1 MDSHLIFPFL
11 GQKINQILYS
21 SLISIQN
28 KWQFW
33 GFHRRL
39 ICAIFHVVL
48 IFSVKSQISA
58 MFLSNFTIEVSCISQ
73 TIQNISLKFSNFL
86 LATSVEKCYN
96 NHSQKR
102 NAEFVLLRTAR
113 TATLPESMH
122 QEEEFDMI
130 TLKAEKRNPNVKAK
144 KLRREGYVTGILSGK
159 EMKEPVALQFDAAE
173 AAKFI
178 KANKE
183 GTQIY
188 LDIEG
193 EKVDAL
199 VKNIDYNPIEK
210 QLMALDFQALV
221 AGEKVSTTVAVKL
234 EHTELVQGIVEQEME
249 EIHYKADPAN
259 LLDTIVIDFNGY
271 PADVRDI
278 HVKDLPI
285 PEGKQVHFITPE
297 DAVVVHI
304 GEYEAA
310 PEEDEDAEGAET
322 EAK

>member
-1 MDSHLIFPFL
+1 
-11 GQKINQILYS
+11 
-21 SLISIQN
+21 
-28 KWQFW
+28 
-33 GFHRRL
+33 
-39 ICAIFHVVL
+39 
-48 IFSVKSQISA
+48 
-58 MFLSNFTIEVSCISQ
+58 
-73 TIQNISLKFSNFL
+73 
-86 LATSVEKCYN
+86 
-96 NHSQKR
+96 
-102 NAEFVLLRTAR
+102 
-113 TATLPESMH
+113 
-122 QEEEFDMI
+122 MI

-159 EMKEPVALQFDAAE
+159 EMKEPVALQFDATE

>member
-11 GQKINQILYS
+11 DQKINQILYS

-159 EMKEPVALQFDAAE
+159 EMKEPVALQFNGAE

-183 GTQIY
+183 GTQVY

-234 EHTELVQGIVEQEME
+234 EHTDMVQGIVEQEME

-285 PEGKQVHFITPE
+285 PEGKHVHFITPE

-310 PEEDEDAEGAET
+310 PEEDEDAEGAEA

>member
-1 MDSHLIFPFL
+1 MDSRLIFPFL

-39 ICAIFHVVL
+39 ICAIFHGVL

-304 GEYEAA
+304 GEYEAT

>member
-1 MDSHLIFPFL
+1 M
-11 GQKINQILYS
+11 
-21 SLISIQN
+21 
-28 KWQFW
+28 
-33 GFHRRL
+33 
-39 ICAIFHVVL
+39 
-48 IFSVKSQISA
+48 
-58 MFLSNFTIEVSCISQ
+58 T
-73 TIQNISLKFSNFL
+73 
-86 LATSVEKCYN
+86 
-96 NHSQKR
+96 
-102 NAEFVLLRTAR
+102 
-113 TATLPESMH
+113 
-122 QEEEFDMI
+122 
-130 TLKAEKRNPNVKAK
+130 TLKAEKRDPQVKAK
-144 KLRREGYVTGILSGK
+144 KLRREGFVTGVLYGK
-159 EMKEPVALQFDAAE
+159 EMKENVALKFEEKEALRFMKDA
-173 AAKFI
+173 
-178 KANKE
+178 KE
-183 GTQIY
+183 GAQAA

-193 EKVDAL
+193 ETVNAM
-199 VKNIDYNPIEK
+199 VKNIDYDPMSK
-210 QLMALDFQALV
+210 KVLALDFQALV

>member
-310 PEEDEDAEGAET
+310 PEEDEDAEDAET

>member
-322 EAK
+322 EAE

>member
-1 MDSHLIFPFL
+1 MDSRLIFPFL

-159 EMKEPVALQFDAAE
+159 EMKEPVALQFNGAE

-221 AGEKVSTTVAVKL
+221 AGEKVSTTVTIKL
-234 EHTELVQGIVEQEME
+234 EHTDMVQGIVEQEME
-249 EIHYKADPAN
+249 EVHYKADPAN
-259 LLDTIVIDFNGY
+259 LLDTIVIDFDGY

-304 GEYEAA
+304 GEYEAT

>member
-1 MDSHLIFPFL
+1 M
-11 GQKINQILYS
+11 
-21 SLISIQN
+21 
-28 KWQFW
+28 
-33 GFHRRL
+33 
-39 ICAIFHVVL
+39 
-48 IFSVKSQISA
+48 
-58 MFLSNFTIEVSCISQ
+58 MT
-73 TIQNISLKFSNFL
+73 
-86 LATSVEKCYN
+86 LA
-96 NHSQKR
+96 
-102 NAEFVLLRTAR
+102 
-113 TATLPESMH
+113 
-122 QEEEFDMI
+122 
-130 TLKAEKRNPNVKAK
+130 AEKRDPEVKAK
-144 KLRREGYVTGILSGK
+144 KLRREGYSTGVLYGR
-159 EMKEPVALQFDAAE
+159 EMKENVSLKYTEKDALN
-173 AAKFI
+173 FI
-178 KANKE
+178 KKAKE
-183 GTQIY
+183 GAQTM
-188 LDIEG
+188 LDISG

-199 VKNIDYNPIEK
+199 VKNIDYDPLSKKI
-210 QLMALDFQALV
+210 LALDFQALV

>member
-1 MDSHLIFPFL
+1 MDSRLIFPSL

-39 ICAIFHVVL
+39 ICATFHVVL

>member
-159 EMKEPVALQFDAAE
+159 EMKEPVALQFDGAE

-304 GEYEAA
+304 GEYEAT

>member
-1 MDSHLIFPFL
+1 MDSRLIFPFL

-28 KWQFW
+28 KWQFG

-48 IFSVKSQISA
+48 IFSVKFQISA

-322 EAK
+322 EAE

>member
-1 MDSHLIFPFL
+1 MDSRLIFPFL
-11 GQKINQILYS
+11 GQKINPILYS

-183 GTQIY
+183 GSQIY

>member
-1 MDSHLIFPFL
+1 MDSRLIFPFL

-33 GFHRRL
+33 GFHHRL

-234 EHTELVQGIVEQEME
+234 EHIELVQGIVEQEME

>member
-1 MDSHLIFPFL
+1 MDSRLIFPFL

-28 KWQFW
+28 KWQFG

-193 EKVDAL
+193 EKVDVL

-304 GEYEAA
+304 GEYEAT

>member
-1 MDSHLIFPFL
+1 MDSRLIFPFL

-48 IFSVKSQISA
+48 IFSVKSQILA

-304 GEYEAA
+304 GEYEAT

>member
-1 MDSHLIFPFL
+1 MDSRLIFPFL

-39 ICAIFHVVL
+39 ICATFHVVL

-122 QEEEFDMI
+122 QEEDFDMI

>member
-1 MDSHLIFPFL
+1 MDSRLIFPFL

-39 ICAIFHVVL
+39 ICATFHVVL
-48 IFSVKSQISA
+48 IISVKSQISA

>member
-1 MDSHLIFPFL
+1 MDSRLIFPFL

-33 GFHRRL
+33 GFHRHL

-193 EKVDAL
+193 EKIDAL

-271 PADVRDI
+271 PADIRDI